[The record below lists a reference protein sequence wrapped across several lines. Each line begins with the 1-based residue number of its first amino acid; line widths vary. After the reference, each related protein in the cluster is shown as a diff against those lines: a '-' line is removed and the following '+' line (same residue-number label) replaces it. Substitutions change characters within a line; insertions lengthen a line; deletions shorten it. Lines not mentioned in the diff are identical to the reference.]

1 MRKTRIIFTI
11 VATLAALI
19 VTAGIAFASSA
30 VVDSKTY
37 THPSKF
43 DNCLVIDGIDVS
55 YWQNARGNIDWNKV
69 KRQGID
75 FVFIRIGYTSQSS
88 FSMYEDSYFEE
99 NYEGAR
105 DAGIMVGVY
114 YYSMATTISEAQKE
128 ANYVLDLLDG
138 RELDMPVIMDY
149 EFAGRLTDAYNNW
162 SSSTR
167 KSKLTSNALAFLN
180 VIAKSDYEPMFYSY
194 RNMLDNSLNASLI
207 DNKYKVWMAQYSTN
221 NSYSGDFEFW
231 QYTSSGSVTGLSG
244 NIDCNFWYYDNSAEV
259 TESGTRSIKD
269 CDITLGR
276 TSFPYTKFKKY
287 PTPTVTYNGTKL
299 VKDKDYK
306 VYYVKNVL
314 AGTAYAMI
322 KGIGDYS
329 NTAMVPFTITTAD
342 IADGGEITSDI
353 PEYTY
358 DGTAKKPTVKVMYT
372 GTTFKQNVDY
382 TVSYSNN
389 VNAGTATITITGKR
403 NFHGSFTQTFTI
415 KKAIPEFTGYTS
427 YTREVG
433 ADDFTINTKCDS
445 DADLTYKS
453 SDESIATVDQNGKVS
468 LQGKAGTVTITVTS
482 PSTKNYNSATRQV
495 KITVKSTTVGEGI
508 INGVENTTI
517 DASISSGDG
526 YIRLDWTKSAGYKI
540 DAYEVFR
547 STDPDD
553 FDSTPY
559 FTTKS
564 GGMSNYYK
572 NTKGLEEGTTYY
584 YKVRGKRL
592 LNGQTRYSKWSDV
605 VSVTYGESDSEP
617 NQGIIDGVENTTI
630 DADISMG
637 SGYIRLDWT
646 KSAGYKMDAYEVF
659 RSTDPDD
666 FDSTPY
672 FTTKSG
678 GMSNYY
684 KNTKGL
690 TDGTTYYYK
699 VRGKRVVNGVTRY
712 SKWSDVV
719 SKTYKKQN
727 LSSASQSL
735 IDGVENTTIKAAS
748 TAGIGY
754 IKVSWTKSLGYKV
767 DFYEVF
773 RSTKS
778 DSGYG
783 KEAYFTTKSGG
794 ISNYYKNTKEL
805 VKGTRYYYKV
815 RGVREI
821 DGETYYTKWSN
832 LAYRFA
838 K

>member
-1 MRKTRIIFTI
+1 MTTIIQITI
-11 VATLAALI
+11 AAALI
-19 VTAGIAFASSA
+19 LSILVPFGAFLLGEKNKKRYKKSLAVNCFFFFGTLLVATIVMLGGTVSA
-30 VVDSKTY
+30 
-37 THPSKF
+37 
-43 DNCLVIDGIDVS
+43 
-55 YWQNARGNIDWNKV
+55 QA
-69 KRQGID
+69 
-75 FVFIRIGYTSQSS
+75 
-88 FSMYEDSYFEE
+88 
-99 NYEGAR
+99 A
-105 DAGIMVGVY
+105 
-114 YYSMATTISEAQKE
+114 
-128 ANYVLDLLDG
+128 
-138 RELDMPVIMDY
+138 
-149 EFAGRLTDAYNNW
+149 TDAAGSGLAEGLGY
-162 SSSTR
+162 
-167 KSKLTSNALAFLN
+167 LGAAL
-180 VIAKSDYEPMFYSY
+180 
-194 RNMLDNSLNASLI
+194 
-207 DNKYKVWMAQYSTN
+207 
-221 NSYSGDFEFW
+221 
-231 QYTSSGSVTGLSG
+231 VTGLSG

-276 TSFPYTKFKKY
+276 TSFPYSKFKKY

-415 KKAIPEFTGYTS
+415 KKATPEFTGYTS

-526 YIRLDWTKSAGYKI
+526 YIRLDWTKSAGYK
-540 DAYEVFR
+540 
-547 STDPDD
+547 
-553 FDSTPY
+553 
-559 FTTKS
+559 
-564 GGMSNYYK
+564 
-572 NTKGLEEGTTYY
+572 
-584 YKVRGKRL
+584 
-592 LNGQTRYSKWSDV
+592 
-605 VSVTYGESDSEP
+605 
-617 NQGIIDGVENTTI
+617 
-630 DADISMG
+630 
-637 SGYIRLDWT
+637 
-646 KSAGYKMDAYEVF
+646 MDAYEVF

-690 TDGTTYYYK
+690 TDGTTYYYR

-748 TAGIGY
+748 TAGTGY